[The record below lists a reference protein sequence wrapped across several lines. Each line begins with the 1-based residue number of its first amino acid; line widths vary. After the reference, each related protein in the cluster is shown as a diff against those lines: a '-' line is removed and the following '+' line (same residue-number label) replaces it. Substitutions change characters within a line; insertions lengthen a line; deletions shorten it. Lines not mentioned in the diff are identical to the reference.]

1 MTRFLLTIILLTS
14 ALYSRPI
21 LNIPGPISIT
31 QNDSSYSPCTEFL
44 DSLVMLHDKNAFYYN
59 IAGVHRDEYK
69 IFTILRLPESLYL
82 QDVIKQTILYYN
94 FLPDENIRQEEELHI
109 FPLFKDLNDP
119 PALIARYNG
128 KGKFDFTI
136 YHWMRVPVPSAPSP
150 EEKSL
155 YNEVLNLAFKSSN
168 SLDNIDRD
176 IFANVAAKHRISI
189 EQLTRLYQRILLWQ
203 RSPK

>member
-1 MTRFLLTIILLTS
+1 
-14 ALYSRPI
+14 
-21 LNIPGPISIT
+21 
-31 QNDSSYSPCTEFL
+31 
-44 DSLVMLHDKNAFYYN
+44 
-59 IAGVHRDEYK
+59 
-69 IFTILRLPESLYL
+69 
-82 QDVIKQTILYYN
+82 
-94 FLPDENIRQEEELHI
+94 
-109 FPLFKDLNDP
+109 
-119 PALIARYNG
+119 
-128 KGKFDFTI
+128 
-136 YHWMRVPVPSAPSP
+136 MRVPVPSAPSP